1 MDIPDGISGAMN
13 VPAALQ
19 GIMDVRGWAQDELA
33 DALDTTQATVS
44 RWLKGRE
51 PKGQAMERIRSL
63 AIEAGVIERL
73 PKPANQAP
81 LMGRVGAG
89 AEIMVEHEQVP
100 ADGYDLVE
108 LPFTFV
114 DPVIAFEVIGDSMLP
129 VYEPGEVIVC
139 LRDQVRSTDSYLG
152 KRVVVRTVGGRRF
165 IKRLMRGSHRGLYNL
180 DSWNARTIED
190 VRLEWV
196 GEIVAAVPNRGVV
209 LKMDGD
215 DRGAVLRAAD

>member
-1 MDIPDGISGAMN
+1 
-13 VPAALQ
+13 
-19 GIMDVRGWAQDELA
+19 
-33 DALDTTQATVS
+33 
-44 RWLKGRE
+44 
-51 PKGQAMERIRSL
+51 MERIRAL
-63 AIEAGVIERL
+63 ALESGVIERQ
-73 PKPANQAP
+73 PRPANQAQ
-81 LMGRVGAG
+81 LVGRVGAG
-89 AEIMVEHEQVP
+89 AEIMIEHEQAP
-100 ADGYDLVE
+100 ADGYDVVE

-165 IKRLMRGSHRGLYNL
+165 IKRLMRGSRRGFYNL

-196 GEIVAAVPNRGVV
+196 GEIVAAVPNRSAV
-209 LKMDGD
+209 LKMDAHGD
-215 DRGAVLRAAD
+215 GGAQSRAGE